1 MSWALIPLAFVL
13 GIMAGGYFDRLA
25 ARDAR
30 SVRHLR
36 PRQQPALRLVVGGRG

>member
-1 MSWALIPLAFVL
+1 MIWALLPAAFVL

-36 PRQQPALRLVVGGRG
+36 PPGSSPRCAS